1 MNDFTN
7 LIEWTEF
14 AADKKTVSE
23 VLAILNSRHRESVEK
38 LENENTAM
46 REAIRETVTAID
58 RLTTAAAGGMQPANA
73 KLDAIRSGNAALA
86 KLQSFIAP

>member
-1 MNDFTN
+1 MNDLTN

-46 REAIRETVTAID
+46 REAIREAATAID

-86 KLQSFIAP
+86 KLQPFLK